1 VAAAGV
7 ELQGPPDVKE
17 FPVHETFPRSGYAS
31 VMTDEEHRAELLQLI
46 KGTPQPEVGI
56 DGFADQMGL
65 SRERTTELVDELIA
79 EGRLRRDDDE
89 DRLIVVE
96 PPG

>member
-1 VAAAGV
+1 
-7 ELQGPPDVKE
+7 
-17 FPVHETFPRSGYAS
+17 
-31 VMTDEEHRAELLQLI
+31 MTDEEHRAELLQLI

-65 SRERTTELVDELIA
+65 SRERTSELIDELIA

>member
-1 VAAAGV
+1 
-7 ELQGPPDVKE
+7 
-17 FPVHETFPRSGYAS
+17 
-31 VMTDEEHRAELLQLI
+31 MTDEEHRAELLQLI

-79 EGRLRRDDDE
+79 EGRLRRDDE

-96 PPG
+96 PSG

>member
-1 VAAAGV
+1 
-7 ELQGPPDVKE
+7 
-17 FPVHETFPRSGYAS
+17 
-31 VMTDEEHRAELLQLI
+31 MTDEEHRAELLQLI
-46 KGTPQPEVGI
+46 KGTPQPEMGV
-56 DGFADQMGL
+56 DSFAEQMGL
-65 SRERTTELVDELIA
+65 SRERTTELIDELIA